1 MIDCAYCIYGGKG
14 VEKKHSK
21 FDLLLG
27 STVLILMVAVVCL
40 QVVFRY
46 FGHPLSWPEEVARWT
61 MIWVTFAGASYAF
74 KNGGLIRVE
83 YFVQKHFK
91 PRAQY
96 VINVIDMGL
105 LGGLFCYLSFSSVR
119 YIMLTLKK
127 KQAYNVTQMPY
138 AVVVSALLLGG
149 ILCMIFSI
157 KQILDLAHKRQSR
170 REGRECE

>member
-1 MIDCAYCIYGGKG
+1 M
-14 VEKKHSK
+14 EKKVNK
-21 FDLLLG
+21 FDLWLG
-27 STVLILMVAVVCL
+27 SAVLILMVVVVCL

-83 YFVQKHFK
+83 YFVQK
-91 PRAQY
+91 Y

-105 LGGLFCYLSFSSVR
+105 LGGLFCYLAFSSFQ

-127 KQAYNVTQMPY
+127 HQSYNVTQMPY

-149 ILCMIFSI
+149 ILCMVFSI
-157 KQILDLAHKRQSR
+157 KQILDLVQKHRGESK
-170 REGRECE
+170 GREIE